1 MHTALIEEFERYLD
15 ARYSSHHT
23 KRAYMKDVEE
33 FLSHSFGFDI
43 EGVERFESVL
53 FKKGLSSKSIN
64 RKLASLSVFF
74 EFLKQKGIVEKNPVK
89 LVDKPKQKKSLPKF
103 LEVDELVGLL
113 ESVKDK
119 RDRALL
125 ELLYS
130 TGLRVSELVS
140 LNVEDVDFDNL
151 RLKVRRK
158 GGRVMYVPFGRRAGE
173 YLLEYLKGRKTG
185 PLFLNRYNNRI
196 SDRMVRKIIKRY
208 ALGSIFKD
216 ISPHTLRHTR
226 ATHLLNSGMDL
237 RLLQRFLGHSSIRA
251 TQIYTHLN
259 LKELSDVYDKTHPI
273 VNDE

>member
-15 ARYSSHHT
+15 VRYSSHHT
-23 KRAYMKDVEE
+23 KKAYLRDVEE

-43 EGVERFESVL
+43 EGVEKFESVL

-74 EFLKQKGIVEKNPVK
+74 EFLKQKGVVEKNPVK

-103 LEVDELVGLL
+103 LEVDEIVSLL
-113 ESVKDK
+113 ESIKDK

-151 RLKVRRK
+151 RVKVRRK
-158 GGRVMYVPFGRRAGE
+158 GGKVMYVPFSQRVVQYLVE
-173 YLLEYLKGRKTG
+173 YLNKRETG
-185 PLFLNRYNNRI
+185 PLFLNRYGRRI
-196 SDRMVRKIIKRY
+196 SDRMVRKIVKKY
-208 ALGSIFKD
+208 AIHSIFKD
-216 ISPHTLRHTR
+216 ISPHTLRHTK
-226 ATHLLNSGMDL
+226 ATHLLNNGMDL

-273 VNDE
+273 AKDE